1 MTEHSG
7 PEPSGPEHSDT
18 AAFRGARFRRA
29 DLSGAT
35 FRDCNLAGVRIAS
48 SWVEDLRI
56 TGFDGGVAS
65 VVVDDVDVTAHVRGE
80 LDRRHPE
87 RVVVRSARTADEL
100 RAAWDEVE
108 RLWDAT
114 VAQVASL
121 PEPVLHERVDDEWS
135 FVETVRHLVFAVDTW
150 LGRMILGAAAPN
162 DPIGLPPTDF
172 APAAW
177 AGLGLDPAA
186 RPSAEQALAVHAG
199 RRERVRA
206 MLRDLDDDVLDEPRS
221 AVLEPPDGT
230 EERTLRQCVTTMLR
244 EHVEHRR
251 FAVRDL
257 AALAARPSAAP

>member
-1 MTEHSG
+1 MTEHT
-7 PEPSGPEHSDT
+7 DT
-18 AAFRGARFRRA
+18 AEFRDAVFRRA
-29 DLSGAT
+29 DLSGAR

-65 VVVDDVDVTAHVRGE
+65 VVVDDVDVTAYVRAE

-87 RVVVRSARTADEL
+87 RVVVRTARTADEL

-114 VAQVASL
+114 VTHVATL

-135 FVETVRHLVFAVDTW
+135 FVETVRHLVFAVDSW
-150 LGRMILGAAAPN
+150 LGRMILGEAAPN

-172 APAAW
+172 GAAAW
-177 AGLGLDPAA
+177 AGLGLDPGA
-186 RPSAEQALAVHAG
+186 RPTAAQALATHAG

-206 MLRDLDDDVLDEPRS
+206 TLRDLHDDVLDEPRR
-221 AVLEPPDGT
+221 AVLDPPDGV
-230 EERTLRQCVTTMLR
+230 EERTVRECVTTMLR

-257 AALAARPSAAP
+257 AAIAARATES